1 MSEPAPPTVE
11 DPDKPRSP
19 LAFFFRPI
27 VIIPL
32 TILAVIVAI
41 PIVYRSTRFSGI
53 LPIDEIVDRE
63 VEGRF
68 FVEDDENAFTF
79 YKSAVSMLPP
89 STGKVLVNEGV
100 EAVRTGRGWAEISP
114 EVRQYLEES
123 QDALAEWKRG
133 TELDEAVYIQV
144 ATADFTALIPVT
156 QPLRAFA
163 RLAVLQALRDLDEGR
178 PDEAWQWLRAV
189 LRSSRHTGK
198 HGFLIERL
206 VGVALHRM
214 AASSIAAWATHE
226 DVSLADLQSALA
238 EVREIQKLTAP
249 NSDSLKAEYMT
260 STNTI
265 SRAHIL
271 REVVNY
277 ARQIPDGLEGGY
289 LFVNGE
295 PQLSRVLM
303 RHVFANYL
311 SQCDLPPFERQLA
324 GSGLGLYLP
333 TGKESPPLMEPGKL
347 QRSGH
352 EIPAGSRA
360 GSGCLA
366 LRHGIRL

>member
-1 MSEPAPPTVE
+1 
-11 DPDKPRSP
+11 
-19 LAFFFRPI
+19 
-27 VIIPL
+27 
-32 TILAVIVAI
+32 
-41 PIVYRSTRFSGI
+41 
-53 LPIDEIVDRE
+53 
-63 VEGRF
+63 
-68 FVEDDENAFTF
+68 
-79 YKSAVSMLPP
+79 
-89 STGKVLVNEGV
+89 
-100 EAVRTGRGWAEISP
+100 
-114 EVRQYLEES
+114 
-123 QDALAEWKRG
+123 
-133 TELDEAVYIQV
+133 
-144 ATADFTALIPVT
+144 
-156 QPLRAFA
+156 
-163 RLAVLQALRDLDEGR
+163 
-178 PDEAWQWLRAV
+178 
-189 LRSSRHTGK
+189 
-198 HGFLIERL
+198 
-206 VGVALHRM
+206 M